1 MEKKAETVK
10 LQKQLSDGSELE
22 VILKMR
28 PSENRCEMSEEVM
41 GQEIQDF
48 FGSLLINIA
57 AKMCGPGLFNT

>member
-28 PSENRCEMSEEVM
+28 PSENRREVSEEVM
-41 GQEIQDF
+41 EQEVQDF
-48 FGSLLINIA
+48 FNCLLINIISKA
-57 AKMCGPGLFNT
+57 CGYNLTN